1 MKNTALI
8 TWASSGI
15 WKEFA
20 YIHAQNKSDVVLVA
34 RRIENLEKIKQDLE
48 SKYKIQVYII
58 QKDLTQKNAVD
69 EIYQELQSENINI
82 EILINNAGFG
92 WIGKFHQREWK
103 QDESMIDLNIKV
115 LTQLTRL
122 FLPDF
127 IQRNSGKILN
137 VSSTASLIPWPMQAV
152 YYATKAYV
160 TSLSNA
166 ISQELENTNVT
177 LTNLMPGATK
187 SEFWA
192 KSGMDKTSLFDT
204 TATAQSVAQ
213 DWYDAMMAGKRD
225 IISGITGSQKILLFV
240 AKFLPKSFM
249 LKQVY
254 DRQQIKK

>member
-20 YIHAQNKSDVVLVA
+20 YIHAQNKLDVVLVA
-34 RRIENLEKIKQDLE
+34 RRIENLEKIKKDLE
-48 SKYKIQVYII
+48 SKYKIQVYLI
-58 QKDLTQKNAVD
+58 QKDLTQENAVE
-69 EIYQELQSENINI
+69 EIYSELKWKNIEI

-103 QDESMIDLNIKV
+103 QDESMIDLNIIV
-115 LTQLTRL
+115 LTQLTRI

-127 IQRNSGKILN
+127 IQKNSGKILN

-177 LTNLMPGATK
+177 LTNLMPGATQ

-192 KSGMDKTSLFDT
+192 KSGMDKTSLFDS
-204 TATAQSVAQ
+204 TATAQSVAK

-225 IISGITGSQKILLFV
+225 IISGITTSQKILLFV

-254 DRQQIKK
+254 NRQQIKK